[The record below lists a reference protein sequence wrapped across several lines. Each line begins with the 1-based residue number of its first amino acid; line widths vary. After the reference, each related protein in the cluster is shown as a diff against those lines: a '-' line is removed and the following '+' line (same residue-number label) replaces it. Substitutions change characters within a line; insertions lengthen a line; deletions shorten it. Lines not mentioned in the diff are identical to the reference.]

1 VERLD
6 SDSLHALFDNYTT
19 KSERKKR
26 KKSEESKAADQTRRK
41 GKDPKPTRNDH
52 DWINYDPSMRR
63 AKHQKSSSTTPN
75 PTPANSPQKRPAPSQ
90 AGSPSKGVK
99 CTKCGDTVE
108 GLSSKLPKKRRICN
122 VIGKICRPR

>member
-1 VERLD
+1 MRLVERLD

-26 KKSEESKAADQTRRK
+26 KKSEESRIEKKREE
-41 GKDPKPTRNDH
+41 H
-52 DWINYDPSMRR
+52 HINYDCDKRHKRHEKEYVPSPKKQPPPQ
-63 AKHQKSSSTTPN
+63 AP
-75 PTPANSPQKRPAPSQ
+75 NSPQKRPAPSQ
-90 AGSPSKGVK
+90 ADSPSKGVK